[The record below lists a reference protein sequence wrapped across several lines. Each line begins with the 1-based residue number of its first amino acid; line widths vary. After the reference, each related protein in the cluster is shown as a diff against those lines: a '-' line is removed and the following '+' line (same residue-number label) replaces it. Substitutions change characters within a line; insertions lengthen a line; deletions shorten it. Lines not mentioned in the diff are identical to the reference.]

1 MNIRSAG
8 QSVRIYLIISSVVA
22 TAAAAAG
29 SEYGMM
35 LAGMHFLYEVTTH
48 ARN

>member
-22 TAAAAAG
+22 TAAAAG